1 MNCRESEQ
9 IAVDKVKGKS
19 VTNKLNAVCLC
30 AGLIIHSAAV
40 HPHGRADPEDAG
52 VCSCE
57 S

>member
-1 MNCRESEQ
+1 MNCSESEQ
-9 IAVDKVKGKS
+9 IAVNKVKGKS
-19 VTNKLNAVCLC
+19 VTNKLNVVCIC